1 MQGLLA
7 EVVRATPEAADADV
21 LLTRVA
27 DLAVR
32 HADWVFA
39 DRLDEPDLVQR
50 VAVRARDGSS
60 SMPGGSG
67 AEEGMRRSSAGA
79 VGLLPHLQR
88 VPSRLL
94 HLDRAALERLAA
106 GPEQHAAQQARTAL
120 SLGAAEVVLVGLVA
134 RDTTVGVLTLGR
146 RSGFD
151 EQDLAELRG
160 VALHVGTALDAVRLL
175 AVQRAVATAM
185 QTSLLPPLPSVPGL
199 RLAARYVPA
208 ARGLD
213 VGGDWYDAFVVREE
227 LVLVVGD
234 VRGHDLAAAAR
245 MADLRNLLRAHAVDR
260 AEPPSGLIGR
270 LERTADALG
279 LDAAGTCVAARLT
292 AAPHGRWRL
301 RWTSA
306 GHLPPVLL
314 SDGRARLLETEP
326 DLMLG
331 VDPTSP
337 RSDHE
342 QVLTPGDVL
351 VLCTDGLVEVR
362 DASLD
367 DGLEALRA
375 AVEAAAGS
383 TPDALAEHLLGA
395 LSGCLADDVAL
406 LVVEVSPQVG

>member
-1 MQGLLA
+1 MRELLA
-7 EVVRATPEAADADV
+7 RVVQATAAATDGDD
-21 LLTRVA
+21 LLARVA
-27 DLAVR
+27 ALVVE
-32 HADWVFA
+32 HVDWVLA
-39 DRLDEPDLVQR
+39 DRLDEPDLVHR
-50 VAVRARDGSS
+50 VAARTRDGVLALPTA
-60 SMPGGSG
+60 MG
-67 AEEGMRRSSAGA
+67 AEQARRSSAGA
-79 VGLLPHLQR
+79 VGLLPRLQR

-94 HLDRAALERLAA
+94 HLDAAALEAVAA
-106 GPEQHAAQQARTAL
+106 GPEVHAAVQARTAL
-120 SLGAAEVVLVGLVA
+120 ALGSREVVLLGLVA
-134 RDTTVGVLTLGR
+134 RDATLGVLTLGR
-146 RSGFD
+146 ASGFD
-151 EQDLAELRG
+151 PQDLADLRS

-185 QTSLLPPLPSVPGL
+185 QTSLLPPLPAVAGL

-213 VGGDWYDAFVVREE
+213 VGGDWYDAFVVRDE

-260 AEPPSGLIGR
+260 DEAPSALVSR
-270 LERTADALG
+270 LERTTEVLG
-279 LDAAGTCVAARLT
+279 LDAAATCVAARLT
-292 AAPHGRWRL
+292 AGPDGTWRL

-314 SDGRARLLETEP
+314 SGGRARLLETEA

-331 VDPTSP
+331 VDAGSP
-337 RSDHE
+337 RTDHE
-342 QVLTPGDVL
+342 QVLVRGDVL

-375 AVEAAAGS
+375 SVEAADGS
-383 TPDALAEHLLGA
+383 GPDALAERLLIV

-406 LVVEVSPQVG
+406 LVVEVAA